1 MSEMRKLR
9 LCFSKQRSAAY
20 ISHLDT
26 MRMFQRAFLRA
37 DISVKHTEGF
47 NPHAYVAIAL
57 PLPVSHESVCEILD
71 FASDDGNLES
81 MPDRLNAVM
90 PDGIKVY
97 EVYEPERKFSDLYY
111 VDNVITFE
119 YDHSIPPNAVYDLET
134 FFSSHEILVNKKTK
148 KGDIKELNIKPLIV
162 RINFFPEG
170 KNRLTVC
177 ALLQAQSPYLNP
189 IYITAA
195 VEKYL
200 PQLAPDFS
208 SYRRMA
214 IADKNFVEWR

>member
-9 LCFSKQRSAAY
+9 LCFSQKHSAAD

-37 DISVKHTEGF
+37 NISVKHTEGY

-57 PLPVSHESVCEILD
+57 PLPVAHESVCEILD
-71 FASDDGNLES
+71 FSAQDDDLET

-90 PDGIKVY
+90 PYGIRVH
-97 EVYEPERKFSDLYY
+97 EVYEAKRKVGEIYY

-119 YDHSIPPNAVYDLET
+119 YDLGIPEGTVNALESL
-134 FFSSHEILVNKKTK
+134 FNSSEILIEKKSK
-148 KGDIKELNIKPLIV
+148 KGDIKKLNIKPLID

-170 KNRLTVC
+170 EGKLTVC

-189 IYITAA
+189 VYITAA

-200 PQLAPDFS
+200 PAFAPNFS

-214 IADKNFVEWR
+214 IVDKDFVEWR